1 MSDQSIDS
9 ESKLFNKHSSQMSKQ
24 EADLLIEEYKLY
36 VTLMDQVSERRN
48 QANSFFLTVN
58 MILITALTGFIALTQ
73 RPTTRYGWTIVA
85 TIAGVVFCLTWRRVI
100 HSYSE
105 LNKGKFVIIHLLEER
120 LPARLFSAEWDA
132 LRHGDGTVYH
142 PFAKTEKVV
151 PLVFAALY
159 VVLALLMALEVFGI
173 L

>member
-1 MSDQSIDS
+1 MADQPTEI
-9 ESKLFNKHSSQMSKQ
+9 ESKLFNRVSSRFSEKR
-24 EADLLIEEYKLY
+24 ADLLFEQYKIY
-36 VTLMDQVSERRN
+36 VELMDKVSERRH

-58 MILITALTGFIALTQ
+58 TILVTVLTGFIALTQ

-85 TIAGVVFCLTWRRVI
+85 AISGIVFCLTWRRLI

-105 LNKGKFVIIHLLEER
+105 LNKGKFVIIHLLEAR

-132 LRHGDGTVYH
+132 LHQGDGTVYH
-142 PFAKTEKVV
+142 PFVGAEKFV
-151 PLVFAALY
+151 PLVFAFLY
-159 VVLALLMALEVFGI
+159 GVLALLMLLEVVGI